1 MFIER
6 SLLESIQKSLTR
18 FPVVGLIGCRQVGKT
33 TLARVL
39 TSSLHKD
46 AIYLDLELPS
56 DMVKLEEPELYLA
69 PLHDRLV
76 IIDEIQRM
84 PTLFPVLRAL
94 VDQDR
99 RPSRFL
105 ILGSASPSLV
115 RQASESLA
123 GRIIYHEL
131 MPFGLQEVGQDNLE
145 RLWVRGG
152 LPESYLA
159 EDELRSFE
167 WRQAFITTYLER
179 DIPGMGLRIS
189 FSRLRRFWTMLAHMH
204 GALWNASKI
213 AASLGLTAPSVRH
226 YLDILEDTFIIRQLQ
241 PYYANLRK
249 RIVKA
254 PKVYMRDSGILLA
267 LLGISNRDALLS
279 NPILGSSWEGFI
291 LEELVKSYP
300 ENNFFYFR
308 THGGAEIDI
317 LMQKRTGELWAI
329 EVKYSLRPRPS
340 KGFYNS
346 IKELKCQKAFVIY
359 PGKQRFNVADNIEA
373 FPVEKT
379 QFLCQSP

>member
-6 SLLESIQKSLTR
+6 SLLNTLRESLSR

-33 TLARVL
+33 TLAKVL
-39 TSSLHKD
+39 ASSFSPD
-46 AIYLDLELPS
+46 AVYLDLELPS
-56 DMVKLEEPELYLA
+56 DLAKLEEPELYLT

-84 PTLFPVLRAL
+84 PSLFPVLRAL

-105 ILGSASPSLV
+105 ILGSASPTLV
-115 RQASESLA
+115 RHASESLA
-123 GRIIYHEL
+123 GRIVYHEL
-131 MPFGLQEVGQDNLE
+131 MPFGLHEVGQDNLDK
-145 RLWVRGG
+145 LWIRGG
-152 LPESYLA
+152 LPESFLA
-159 EDELRSFE
+159 EDDLRSFE

-179 DIPGMGLRIS
+179 DIPGLGLRIS
-189 FSRLRRFWTMLAHMH
+189 FSRLRRFWSMLAHMH

-213 AASLGLTAPSVRH
+213 AAGLGLSAPSVRH
-226 YLDILEDTFIIRQLQ
+226 YLDILEDTFIVRQLQ
-241 PYYANLRK
+241 PYYANIRK

-254 PKVYMRDSGILLA
+254 PKVYIRDSGILHA

-291 LEELVKSYP
+291 LEELVKLHP
-300 ENNFFYFR
+300 ESNFFYFR

-317 LMQKRTGELWAI
+317 LIQTKGGELWAI
-329 EVKYSLRPRPS
+329 EVKYSLKPKPS

-346 IKELKCQKAFVIY
+346 IRELQCQRAFVIY
-359 PGKQRFNVADNIEA
+359 PGKERFKVSDNIEA
-373 FPVEKT
+373 FPVKDLQYLMERH
-379 QFLCQSP
+379 